1 MLQSGGID
9 SLVNKKAD
17 AYRGNPEVLKKRYS
31 QNQELMDLLAMQ
43 KLKSE
48 KEIASRDMALQAE
61 KTPSTIAEQYEQQL
75 VSMNKNEMA
84 GQVAGVLKE
93 KQKRTQ
99 QKQQA
104 MGIAPQ
110 QRPQGIAGQPRP
122 NMKGMAQG
130 GIVGYQK
137 GGDVVEAEKEKMP
150 SGFSKMFGDVAD
162 WAKENPAEAVG
173 LGMMFI
179 PGIGW
184 AGNAALK
191 AGTMALKGANVLYKG
206 AKSIDYGKKLA
217 QATNAVRQ
225 APSAA
230 GNLAA
235 KTVTRPSTSAKN
247 VAEGVSKSVGRE
259 YSPGRT
265 ATTGAAIYGVGK
277 GLGALDQKAAGTQGG
292 LSSAQSSALQTAM
305 TGAPP
310 AGAPA
315 TGTPPAGAPATGT
328 APVGTGT
335 VLAPNTTAPATGG
348 IAATAAPAT
357 AEDEAQSMLGIVG
370 LSTED
375 LNKTVDTSDIS
386 QTQVTDRLK
395 DNGVLSALQT
405 SAKADPS
412 KAQQDEITRMSGADK
427 SKGGLDRTGQ
437 EAVYNKYLKE
447 KEALDAEML
456 SDEAV
461 AKRRRASALEG
472 LMVGGT
478 SNSAAAARG
487 RFDRDLAASRQGSIL
502 QRLDIEKKR
511 MDNDTK
517 IATAINTEAGLAM
530 GRVYKDRQDAL
541 GTLAKLPAEDIT
553 AATQQAKLKIDQ
565 NHNQI
570 KNKIDAL
577 QAISTAQLNK
587 AAGMA
592 NNTAELG
599 RALSSLQEV
608 RRKAKED
615 FYVRISPQVSILR
628 NKQAEG
634 TLTRDEADTLANFEV
649 EVNQILEETGID
661 DSIDYFNSLLT
672 GKSEPKAGSATAPD
686 PDPRAASANKYIQP

>member
-48 KEIASRDMALQAE
+48 KETASREMALKAE
-61 KTPSTIAEQYEQQL
+61 QTPDTIAEQYEQQL

-110 QRPQGIAGQPRP
+110 QRPQQRPQGAPQGIAGQPRP
-122 NMKGMAQG
+122 NMQGMAQG
-130 GIVGYQK
+130 GIVGYQE
-137 GGDVVEAEKEKMP
+137 GGKLSRREQ
-150 SGFSKMFGDVAD
+150 
-162 WAKENPAEAVG
+162 
-173 LGMMFI
+173 
-179 PGIGW
+179 
-184 AGNAALK
+184 ALK
-191 AGTMALKGANVLYKG
+191 ALGITEDDLKRM
-206 AKSIDYGKKLA
+206 SPDQKKAAEQQIQGEYVKQREAFTVPEMPISRMVREA
-217 QATNAVRQ
+217 QDPEIQ
-225 APSAA
+225 AEKREAIRRRLNP
-230 GNLAA
+230 
-235 KTVTRPSTSAKN
+235 T
-247 VAEGVSKSVGRE
+247 AEEK
-259 YSPGRT
+259 
-265 ATTGAAIYGVGK
+265 AQDA
-277 GLGALDQKAAGTQGG
+277 KAAGAQGG

-305 TGAPP
+305 TGAPATGTTP

-315 TGTPPAGAPATGT
+315 PAPVGAPAP

-335 VLAPNTTAPATGG
+335 VLAPNANAPAG
-348 IAATAAPAT
+348 APAAPAT

-395 DNGVLSALQT
+395 DNGVLAALQT

-427 SKGGLDRTGQ
+427 SKGGLDRAGQ

-447 KEALDAEML
+447 KEELDAEML
-456 SDEAV
+456 SPEAV
-461 AKRRRASALEG
+461 AKRRRASGLEG

-478 SNSAAAARG
+478 SGSAAAARG

-541 GTLAKLPAEDIT
+541 GTLAKLPAEDIA

-615 FYVRISPQVSILR
+615 FYVRISPQVSLLR
-628 NKQAEG
+628 SKQAKG
-634 TLTRDEADTLANFEV
+634 TLTTDEADTLANFEV
-649 EVNQILEETGID
+649 EVNQILEATGID

-672 GKSEPKAGSATAPD
+672 GKSDPKAGSGTAPD

>member
-9 SLVNKKAD
+9 SLVDKKAD
-17 AYRGNPEVLKKRYS
+17 AYRSNPEVLKKRYS

-48 KEIASRDMALQAE
+48 KETASRDMALKAE
-61 KTPSTIAEQYEQQL
+61 QTPGTIAEQYEQQL

-110 QRPQGIAGQPRP
+110 QRPQQRPQGAPQGIADQPRP
-122 NMKGMAQG
+122 NMQGMASG
-130 GIVGYQK
+130 GIVGYQE
-137 GGDVVEAEKEKMP
+137 GGELSRREQ
-150 SGFSKMFGDVAD
+150 
-162 WAKENPAEAVG
+162 
-173 LGMMFI
+173 
-179 PGIGW
+179 
-184 AGNAALK
+184 ALK
-191 AGTMALKGANVLYKG
+191 ALGITEDALKRM
-206 AKSIDYGKKLA
+206 SPDQKKAVEQQIQDEYVKQRKEFTVPEMPISRVIREA
-217 QATNAVRQ
+217 QDPEIQ
-225 APSAA
+225 
-230 GNLAA
+230 AA
-235 KTVTRPSTSAKN
+235 KREAIRRRLNPT
-247 VAEGVSKSVGRE
+247 AEEK
-259 YSPGRT
+259 
-265 ATTGAAIYGVGK
+265 AQDA
-277 GLGALDQKAAGTQGG
+277 KAASKQGG
-292 LSSAQSSALQTAM
+292 LSSVQSSALQTAM
-305 TGAPP
+305 TGAPATGTTP
-310 AGAPA
+310 AGASA
-315 TGTPPAGAPATGT
+315 T

-335 VLAPNTTAPATGG
+335 VLDPNATPATGTTAPATGG
-348 IAATAAPAT
+348 IATAAPAT
-357 AEDEAQSMLGIVG
+357 AEAQSMLGIVG
-370 LSTED
+370 LSMED
-375 LNKTVDTSDIS
+375 LNKTVDTSGIS

-395 DNGVLSALQT
+395 DNGVLPALQT

-412 KAQQDEITRMSGADK
+412 KAQQDTITRMSGADK
-427 SKGGLDRTGQ
+427 SKGGLDRAGQ

-456 SDEAV
+456 SPEAV

-478 SNSAAAARG
+478 SGSAAAARG

-511 MDNDTK
+511 MDNDAK

-530 GRVYKDRQDAL
+530 GRVYKDRQSAL
-541 GTLAKLPAEDIT
+541 GTLAKLPAEDIA

-577 QAISTAQLNK
+577 QALSTAQLNK
-587 AAGMA
+587 AAGIA

-615 FYVRISPQVSILR
+615 FYVRISPQVSVLR
-628 NKQAEG
+628 NKQANG
-634 TLTRDEADTLANFEV
+634 TLTTDEADTLANFEV
-649 EVNQILEETGID
+649 EVNQILEATGID

-672 GKSEPKAGSATAPD
+672 GKSDPKAGSGTAPD
-686 PDPRAASANKYIQP
+686 PDPRAASANKYIQS

>member
-17 AYRGNPEVLKKRYS
+17 AYRGNPEVLEKRYS

-48 KEIASRDMALQAE
+48 KEIASREMALQAE
-61 KTPSTIAEQYEQQL
+61 KTPGTIAEQYEQQL

-130 GIVGYQK
+130 GIVGYYK
-137 GGDVVEAEKEKMP
+137 GGKLSRREQ
-150 SGFSKMFGDVAD
+150 
-162 WAKENPAEAVG
+162 
-173 LGMMFI
+173 
-179 PGIGW
+179 
-184 AGNAALK
+184 ALK
-191 AGTMALKGANVLYKG
+191 ALGITEDALKRMSPDKKKAVEQQIQGEYVKQRKEFTVPEMPVSRVLREAQDPEIQAEKRE
-206 AKSIDYGKKLA
+206 SIRRRLNPTAEEKA
-217 QATNAVRQ
+217 QDA
-225 APSAA
+225 
-230 GNLAA
+230 
-235 KTVTRPSTSAKN
+235 
-247 VAEGVSKSVGRE
+247 
-259 YSPGRT
+259 
-265 ATTGAAIYGVGK
+265 
-277 GLGALDQKAAGTQGG
+277 KAAGTQGG

-310 AGAPA
+310 AGVG
-315 TGTPPAGAPATGT
+315 TGTATGAPATGT

-375 LNKTVDTSDIS
+375 LNKTVDTSGIS

-456 SDEAV
+456 SPEAV

-478 SNSAAAARG
+478 SGSAAAARG

-541 GTLAKLPAEDIT
+541 GTLAKLPAEDIA

-634 TLTRDEADTLANFEV
+634 TLTRDEADTLANFEI

-672 GKSEPKAGSATAPD
+672 GKSEPKAGSGTAPD